1 MPIIHIV
8 KQGECL
14 SSIAHAYG
22 FKSYRAIY
30 EHPDNQAFRKMR
42 PDPAV
47 LQPGDEIVI
56 PEKKLKMVSI
66 NTGKTHAFQVT
77 LPRVKVRRS
86 FPL

>member
-1 MPIIHIV
+1 
-8 KQGECL
+8 
-14 SSIAHAYG
+14 
-22 FKSYRAIY
+22 
-30 EHPDNQAFRKMR
+30 MR